1 MSHLLLLTSNLRLPS
16 TIYTS
21 KLTRFWG
28 MLFCCRQAPVS
39 TSQMRT
45 VLSREPLQRRVLSG
59 KEHTMK
65 TVMYC
70 YWLTWLLK
78 SKRDS
83 ANSKGCNQS
92 RLQLW
97 YIPKHFLSL
106 ALSVCPSLSL
116 SHTHTHTYTQTHKG
130 KKWQMECKK
139 HWGYKHFTTNAF

>member
-1 MSHLLLLTSNLRLPS
+1 MACLLLLASNLLLPS
-16 TIYTS
+16 IVYTS

-59 KEHTMK
+59 KEHTIK

-70 YWLTWLLK
+70 YWFTGLLK

-83 ANSKGCNQS
+83 ANSKGCNHR

-116 SHTHTHTYTQTHKG
+116 SHTHTYTQRKND
-130 KKWQMECKK
+130 KWSAKNTEDTNILQQM
-139 HWGYKHFTTNAF
+139 HSNFQWH